1 MNTFWKQKDIFCQ
14 LITQM
19 GKSYKQWQ
27 GWQQFGRTGSI
38 PRAKENILFIQ
49 CFLTFSQ
56 RPSSQ
61 IVHFWVQ
68 TKPSKLVKSIDAAIT
83 NPEVQEFYRCCHFFF
98 FFLFFFLEMAL
109 VASWLLSKMN
119 SVTVPILSTRQW
131 RAKIRLQTCPT
142 YMSKYCNIDK
152 YFSAVH
158 SLNTKLLLGTILYH
172 TIWLFLYFSLPASFF
187 IWS

>member
-1 MNTFWKQKDIFCQ
+1 
-14 LITQM
+14 M
-19 GKSYKQWQ
+19 GKSYKRWQ

-38 PRAKENILFIQ
+38 PKAKESILFIQ

-68 TKPSKLVKSIDAAIT
+68 KKTSKLVKSMDAAIAS
-83 NPEVQEFYRCCHFFF
+83 PEVWDLCRCCHFFSCF
-98 FFLFFFLEMAL
+98 FFFLEMAL
-109 VASWLLSKMN
+109 VTSWLLNKMN
-119 SVTVPILSTRQW
+119 SVTVPNLSTRQW

-152 YFSAVH
+152 YFSALH
-158 SLNTKLLLGTILYH
+158 SLNTKLLPGTILYC

-187 IWS
+187 ICS